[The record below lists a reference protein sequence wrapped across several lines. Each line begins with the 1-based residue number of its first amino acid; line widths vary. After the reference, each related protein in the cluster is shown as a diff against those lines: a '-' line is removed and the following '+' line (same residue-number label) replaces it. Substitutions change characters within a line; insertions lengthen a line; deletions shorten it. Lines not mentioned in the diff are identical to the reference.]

1 MLSKKENTNEIVTN
15 LQKYWNYRA
24 KSYSESNIEELNN
37 FKGEAWLKILLKNAP
52 NKKKLKVLD
61 VGAGP
66 GLFSILMALA
76 GHEVTAVDISSEMI
90 KSARENAKSFNVNV
104 NFVQVDGIE
113 LPFEDKSFDFIIS
126 RNVLWNLEYPKE
138 ALKEWKRL
146 LDEDGHL
153 LYFDANQ
160 YLHLF
165 KEENSKRYDEDMKNM
180 EKIFGSKEVKT
191 KEVENLEKIAKKL
204 VLSKEERPSWDI
216 KALKECGYNLIKVEE
231 DMGKY
236 VWDERQ
242 KVEQKSRP
250 LFMVLAK

>member
-1 MLSKKENTNEIVTN
+1 M
-15 LQKYWNYRA
+15 
-24 KSYSESNIEELNN
+24 
-37 FKGEAWLKILLKNAP
+37 
-52 NKKKLKVLD
+52 
-61 VGAGP
+61 GAGP

-90 KSARENAKSFNVNV
+90 KSARENAKSFNVNI

-165 KEENSKRYDEDMKNM
+165 NEENSKRYDEDMKNM
-180 EKIFGSKEVKT
+180 EKIFGYKEVKT
-191 KEVENLEKIAKKL
+191 KEVENLEKVAKKL

-216 KALKECGYNLIKVEE
+216 KALKECGYNFIKVEE
-231 DMGKY
+231 DMGRY